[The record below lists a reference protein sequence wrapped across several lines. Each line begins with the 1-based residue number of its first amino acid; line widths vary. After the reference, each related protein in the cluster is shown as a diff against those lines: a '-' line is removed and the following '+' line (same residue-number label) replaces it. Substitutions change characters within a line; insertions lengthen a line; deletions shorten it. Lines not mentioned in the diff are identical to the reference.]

1 MNRRTASAADIP
13 AITRSVLIVEDD
25 PLARGHLEAVIEC
38 AGYSVTSVASLQA
51 ARVAAAAMHYPIVI
65 IDRMLEDGDGLAL
78 CSDLRHSGDPDPI
91 FVLLLSVLDSPNE
104 IAEGM
109 RAGANAY
116 LSKHS
121 SDEEILAYLD
131 AATCITG

>member
-1 MNRRTASAADIP
+1 MTRRPSAFAP
-13 AITRSVLIVEDD
+13 AEITRSVLIVEDD
-25 PLARGHLEAVIEC
+25 PLARGHLEAVVEC
-38 AGYSVTSVASLQA
+38 AGYAVTSVPSLRA
-51 ARVAAAAMHYPIVI
+51 ARAAAASMHYPIVI
-65 IDRMLEDGDGLAL
+65 IDRVLEDGDGLAL
-78 CSDLRHSGDPDPI
+78 CSDLRHSDDPDPV
-91 FVLLLSVLDSPNE
+91 FVLLLSILDSPNE

-121 SDEEILAYLD
+121 PDEEILAYLH

>member
-1 MNRRTASAADIP
+1 
-13 AITRSVLIVEDD
+13 
-25 PLARGHLEAVIEC
+25 
-38 AGYSVTSVASLQA
+38 
-51 ARVAAAAMHYPIVI
+51 MHYPIVI
-65 IDRMLEDGDGLAL
+65 IDRVLEDGDGLAL
-78 CSDLRHSGDPDPI
+78 CSDLRHSDDPDPV
-91 FVLLLSVLDSPNE
+91 FVLLLSILDSPNE

-121 SDEEILAYLD
+121 PDEEILAYLH